1 MNTIWTLI
9 GAILI
14 FSVIIFVH
22 ELGHF
27 MLARIFGVTVHEFAI
42 GMGPALFQWGKAEK
56 TVYSLRAI
64 PMGGF
69 CKMEGEDEESEDE
82 GAFNNKKPIPRILI
96 LAAGAFMNLLLG
108 FLVVLVLTAQSA
120 YQGGGLPTTVVE
132 SVNEQAS
139 AAAFLQP
146 GDRITAINGERVHI
160 RRDLSFALSDSHG
173 ETMTLTFRRGKE
185 SITKDFVPMTM
196 TYEDGSQGYVIG
208 FQIAAA
214 PVTVTG
220 ILHEAF
226 YQTVW
231 MVKLVFV
238 SLGMLFHG
246 QADVSDLSGPVGV
259 VYAMNTVAR
268 SGLYDF
274 LFFAAFLAVNIGVM
288 NLLPLPALDGGRII
302 FVLYTWITG
311 KNVSQKVEGTIHF
324 AGILLLFAL
333 MIYVTFNDVVRIFG

>member
-288 NLLPLPALDGGRII
+288 NLLPLPKAL
-302 FVLYTWITG
+302 
-311 KNVSQKVEGTIHF
+311 S
-324 AGILLLFAL
+324 ALL
-333 MIYVTFNDVVRIFG
+333 